1 MAVTAVV
8 KNRIISVVLEKFRK
22 EKSFTLNCH
31 DGRVIDVDYFTDG
44 SGYVVS
50 VWKTV
55 GHYWDSDYRMKLPV
69 HDMVS
74 QKKCGTKQAVAEYIS
89 ELF

>member
-1 MAVTAVV
+1 MVNAVMK
-8 KNRIISVVLEKFRK
+8 KNIISAVLGKFRK
-22 EKSFTLNCH
+22 EKSFSLNCH

-44 SGYVVS
+44 SGYAVS
-50 VWKTV
+50 VWETV
-55 GHYWDSDYRMKLPV
+55 GYYWDSDYKQRMPA
-69 HDMVS
+69 HGMIN